1 MEDDV
6 LYSGGS
12 KVVRLKDTKE
22 VKRLLTSQEPI
33 MIVVYAKWCGHCQ
46 QMFKPWNNLSKQV
59 DGKSKVYVI
68 ESADYTGKDIDGYP
82 DIRIVKNGEAK
93 QYAGGRDVQSM
104 KKALLGTLGGKRRRT
119 DRLGGRVRKV
129 TKRTLRRNM
138 PLV

>member
-33 MIVVYAKWCGHCQ
+33 MVVVYAKWCGHCQ
-46 QMFKPWNNLSKQV
+46 QMFKPWNKLSKDV
-59 DGKSKVYVI
+59 EGKSKVYVI

-93 QYAGGRDVQSM
+93 QYDGGRDVQSM
-104 KKALLGTLGGKRRRT
+104 KKALLGSLGGKRRRT
-119 DRLGGRVRKV
+119 NRLGGRVRKIA
-129 TKRTLRRNM
+129 KRTLRRN
-138 PLV
+138 VTFV